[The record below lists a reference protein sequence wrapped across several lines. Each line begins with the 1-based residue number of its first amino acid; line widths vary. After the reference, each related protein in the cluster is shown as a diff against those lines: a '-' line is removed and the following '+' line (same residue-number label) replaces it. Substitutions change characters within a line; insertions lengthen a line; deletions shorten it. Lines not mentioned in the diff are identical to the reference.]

1 MAPEMAATESG
12 NNMKVPA
19 LRLSSF
25 YFAYYAALG
34 AFNPYWSLYL
44 KARGQDVAAI
54 SILMSL
60 WYATR
65 IIAPSTW
72 STLAS
77 RSGHPIRWLRAG
89 SLLTLASFAVFT
101 LNLDFA
107 SLFLAMCVFCFMY
120 NAVMPQFESITLS
133 HLVGRSERYGRIRV
147 WGSIGFV
154 SIVALFG
161 VLLDHLPVTL
171 LPWMM
176 LPLFAAMLA
185 SSFANDYGR
194 TPATTVAEEGTP
206 FSVRLRRP
214 EVIAF
219 FIVALLLQVSFG
231 PYYTFYSIYLDEHA
245 YSTSAL
251 GIYWS
256 IGVILEIAVFTF
268 STWIFRR
275 WSAATVL
282 IASTIAASLRWAIV
296 AIWPESAILMAFAQ
310 TLHALSFAAFFAA
323 SMQFLVLFFPGRQN
337 GHAQGVF
344 YGFSSGIGGVI
355 GALLSGQVWK
365 MSGGESAFLLAS
377 TVAALAVVVA
387 WIWIRP
393 AMRRVR

>member
-1 MAPEMAATESG
+1 MAAEIATTEAG
-12 NNMKVPA
+12 TTMKVPA

-77 RSGHPIRWLRAG
+77 RSRQPIRWLRAG
-89 SLLTLASFAVFT
+89 SLMTLASFAVFT
-101 LNLDFA
+101 LDLDFA

-176 LPLFAAMLA
+176 LPVFAAMLA

-194 TPATTVAEEGTP
+194 APTSTVAEEGTP

-282 IASTIAASLRWAIV
+282 IASTIAASLRWAMV
-296 AIWPESAILMAFAQ
+296 SMWPESVTLMAFAQ
-310 TLHALSFAAFFAA
+310 ALHALSFAAFFAA

-377 TVAALAVVVA
+377 VVAALATVVA

-393 AMRRVR
+393 AMRRAR